1 MTHDHSALLA
11 QLDALKSADVGAVF
25 AELIRAGMQAL
36 IEAEA
41 TEKIGAGRYERSED
55 RGTHRNGHR
64 ARLVSTTSGDIELKI
79 PKLRAGSFFP
89 ALLER
94 RRRIDKALHAV
105 IMEAYVHGVST
116 RSVDDLVGALGV
128 DSGIS
133 KSEVSRICAGLD
145 REVEAF
151 RTRTLNH
158 TAFPYVFADATF
170 CKVRVGAHV
179 VSQALVVATG
189 VSAEGT
195 REVLG
200 TAVGDSES
208 FEFWREFLAS
218 LKARGLVGVH
228 LVISDAHAGLKAA
241 VAQQFSGSSWQRCR
255 VHFMRNLHGAVS
267 ATHAPAVTAAVKT
280 VFAHTDPEEVAAQ
293 WDTVADSLAGSFPK
307 VAAMMNEAKA
317 DVLAFTA
324 FPRAHWQKI
333 WSNNPIERLN
343 KEIKRR
349 ADVVEI
355 FPNPAAFLRL
365 ATAVVI
371 EAHDEWQVTRRYL
384 SEVSMAEL
392 RKVIAAKQSADKPL
406 AEQRQIA

>member
-1 MTHDHSALLA
+1 MTQNHSALLA
-11 QLDALKSADVGAVF
+11 QLDALKSADAGAVF
-25 AELIRAGMQAL
+25 AELIRAGLQAL

-41 TEKIGAGRYERSED
+41 TEAIGAGRYQRTQSRS
-55 RGTHRNGHR
+55 TQRNGHR
-64 ARLVSTTSGDIELKI
+64 PKTVATTSGDVEVQI
-79 PKLRAGSFFP
+79 PKVRSGSFFP
-89 ALLER
+89 SLLER

-116 RSVDDLVGALGV
+116 RSVDDLVTALGV
-128 DSGIS
+128 ESGIS

-145 REVEAF
+145 HEIEAF
-151 RTRTLNH
+151 RQRSLTH
-158 TAFPYVFADATF
+158 TQFPYVFCDATF
-170 CKVRVGAHV
+170 CKVRIGAHV
-179 VSQALVVATG
+179 VSHALVVATG
-189 VSAEGT
+189 VSIDGT

-208 FEFWREFLAS
+208 FEFWKEFLAS
-218 LKARGLVGVH
+218 LKARGLAGVH

-241 VAQQFSGSSWQRCR
+241 VAQQFTGSSWQRCR
-255 VHFMRNLHGAVS
+255 VHFMRNLHGAV
-267 ATHAPAVTAAVKT
+267 AAKHAPAVTAAVKT
-280 VFAHTDPEEVAAQ
+280 IFAHTDPEEVAEQ
-293 WDTVADSLAGSFPK
+293 WDQVAASLESAFPK
-307 VAAMMNEAKA
+307 VAAMMGDAKT

-324 FPRAHWQKI
+324 FPKAHWQKI

-384 SEVSMAEL
+384 SDISMAEL
-392 RKVIAAKQSADKPL
+392 RKVIAAKHAAAAPL

>member
-1 MTHDHSALLA
+1 MTQNHSALLA
-11 QLDALKSADVGAVF
+11 QLDALKSAEAGAVF

-41 TEKIGAGRYERSED
+41 AAKIGAGRYERCEE
-55 RGTHRNGHR
+55 RQTHRNGHR
-64 ARLVSTTSGDIELKI
+64 SRTLSTTSGDIEVKI

-89 ALLER
+89 SLLEP

-116 RSVDDLVGALGV
+116 RSVDDLVTALGV
-128 DSGIS
+128 ESGIS

-145 REVEAF
+145 REIEAF
-151 RTRTLNH
+151 RTRSLHH
-158 TAFPYVFADATF
+158 TSFPYVFCDATF

-208 FEFWREFLAS
+208 YEFWREFLAS
-218 LKARGLVGVH
+218 LKARGLSGVH

-267 ATHAPAVTAAVKT
+267 AKHAPAVTAAVKT
-280 VFAHTDPEEVAAQ
+280 IFAHTDPVEVAAQ
-293 WDTVADSLAGSFPK
+293 WDRVADTLADSFPK
-307 VAAMMNEAKA
+307 VAAMMAEAKT

-324 FPRAHWQKI
+324 FPQAHWQKI

-392 RKVIAAKQSADKPL
+392 RKVIAAKESAAKPV